1 MSHRLRARARRA
13 YNSRVSASVPL
24 PHPRGPLGGYRVLD
38 LADEKGQLC
47 ARLLGELGADV
58 IKVEPREGH
67 ATRANGPF
75 YRDEAG
81 RESSLW
87 WWAMNAGKR
96 SVTCE
101 PRVAAGRELLHRL
114 AAAADAII
122 ETSAPGSE
130 EAQALGVDPR
140 ALMRAN
146 AGAVVVSVTN
156 FGQSG
161 PLRDLPA
168 TDIVASA
175 LGGHMYLNGSD
186 ECGPVRTTVPQ
197 AYAQANAQAA
207 VGAVIALYA
216 RGANGGLG
224 QHVDVSMQEA
234 MTNAM
239 DNAQQTWDLLGVN
252 NRGPGSGRMIAGRQ
266 GPRYIHETAD
276 GWVAALSFGGLMGPS
291 ANAMIDWLAETGE
304 AGPLDSPHWRAR
316 LETVGPLEEDEQAL
330 LTETLA
336 RFCRPRRKDE
346 LVAGAQARGAGWAPV
361 YGPREIVECGQ
372 LAARDYWVRVRHD
385 DLGES
390 FVYPGAPFILSRTPW
405 KQRGRAP
412 HVGEHNDDVY
422 GDLLGIDA
430 GERAR
435 LRRAMAI

>member
-1 MSHRLRARARRA
+1 MRARARRA
-13 YNSRVSASVPL
+13 YNSRVSAAVPL
-24 PHPRGPLGGYRVLD
+24 PHPHGPLSGYRVLD

-101 PRVAAGRELLHRL
+101 PRAAAGRELLHRL
-114 AAAADAII
+114 AAAADAVI

-130 EAQALGVDPR
+130 EAQAQGADPR
-140 ALMRAN
+140 SLARAN
-146 AGAVVVSVTN
+146 PGAVVVSVTN
-156 FGQSG
+156 FGRTG
-161 PLRDLPA
+161 PLRALPA
-168 TDIVASA
+168 TDIVGAA
-175 LGGHMYLNGSD
+175 LGGHMYLNGD
-186 ECGPVRTTVPQ
+186 GERGPLRTTAPQ

-234 MTNAM
+234 MANAM
-239 DNAQQTWDLLGVN
+239 DNAQQTWDILGVN

-266 GPRYIHETAD
+266 GPRYVYETAD

-291 ANAMIDWLAETGE
+291 ADAMIDWLDEAGE
-304 AGPLDSPHWRAR
+304 AGPLASPGWRAR
-316 LETVGPLEEDEQAL
+316 LQTVGPLEEDEQAL
-330 LTETLA
+330 LVGAME

-361 YGPREIVECGQ
+361 YGPREIVECEQ
-372 LAARDYWVRVRHD
+372 LAARGYWVRVRHD
-385 DLGES
+385 DIGES

-412 HVGEHNDDVY
+412 RVGEHNDDVY
-422 GDLLGIDA
+422 GDLLGIAAD
-430 GERAR
+430 ERAR
-435 LRRAMAI
+435 LRRALAI